1 MKHLLKTAA
10 AAAAVLGLA
19 ACGSGSPSAGTDAS
33 GSPAAGG
40 EGLTP
45 VTVGVIPIVD
55 TAPIWLGE
63 AEGLFAE
70 EGLDLDIQTATG
82 GSAIV
87 PGVQSG
93 SYDFAFSNLI
103 SIMVANDKG
112 LDMSVVANGA
122 TTTGDAEHD
131 FGGVVVNA
139 DSDIRTP
146 KDLAGKKV
154 SVNNLSNIGDT
165 TIKDVIEADGGD
177 AASVQF
183 VEVPFP
189 DAPAALENGV
199 VDAAWIV
206 DPFLTQ
212 AVDSGARLVSSNFV
226 DFHPEL
232 DIAGYFTSQAKID
245 AEPELVER
253 FTRAMNA
260 SLEFA
265 QENPEKVRDIVG
277 TYTKIDDETRAEIVL
292 PRYRAEFDQEAAQKL
307 ADSAKKYGT
316 LSNDADLEKLL
327 P

>member
-1 MKHLLKTAA
+1 MKHLLKPAVL
-10 AAAAVLGLA
+10 AAAVLALT
-19 ACGSGSPSAGTDAS
+19 ACGGGSPSGATDT
-33 GSPAAGG
+33 AGG
-40 EGLTP
+40 ADGSGELTR

-63 AEGLFAE
+63 AEGIFAK
-70 EGLDLDIQTATG
+70 EGLDLEIETATG

-112 LDMSVVANGA
+112 LDMAVVANGA
-122 TTTGDAEHD
+122 TTSGDAKHD
-131 FGGVVVNA
+131 FGGVVVNPE
-139 DSDIRTP
+139 SDIKSP

-177 AASVQF
+177 AGSVQF

-199 VDAAWIV
+199 VDAAWIL

-212 AVDSGARLVSSNFV
+212 AVDGGARLVSSNFV

-245 AEPELVER
+245 AEPELVEK
-253 FTRAMNA
+253 FTRAMNE

-265 QENPEKVRDIVG
+265 QDNPEKVRDIVG
-277 TYTKIDDETRAEIVL
+277 TYTKIDEETRSRIVL
-292 PRYRAEFDQEAAQKL
+292 PRYRADFNMEAAQKL

-316 LSNDADLEKLL
+316 LSNDVDLEKLL